1 MLGAEMNTVDGNATK
16 GGFFQGYIF
25 NFCYHNTCNV
35 DLNYNGNPICQNL
48 DDWCT
53 ECPESPT
60 LPEFCLSHC
69 AWNQYYDEDTETC
82 IPCNDDC
89 LTCVHGG
96 NCDPCV
102 DLECEICLN
111 WETCDQCSANSEIG
125 PDGQCVCSEGYYFE
139 VNTYACE
146 PCHVNC
152 QSCTGPNF
160 YDCPTCKTG
169 FYRQSGTQACLPDCA
184 SGFTANDVLNA
195 CEGNNVLVFCA
206 TFEDKIIVE
215 DENNFGVAV
224 VGGSDSLSSDAND
237 PLPIYRRGLYFDGF
251 DDYLSVTN
259 FRLHYEFTV
268 TAWVRVTGGNNIL
281 TSNRNSYT
289 EPNDETI
296 F

>member
-1 MLGAEMNTVDGNATK
+1 
-16 GGFFQGYIF
+16 
-25 NFCYHNTCNV
+25 
-35 DLNYNGNPICQNL
+35 
-48 DDWCT
+48 
-53 ECPESPT
+53 
-60 LPEFCLSHC
+60 
-69 AWNQYYDEDTETC
+69 
-82 IPCNDDC
+82 
-89 LTCVHGG
+89 
-96 NCDPCV
+96 
-102 DLECEICLN
+102 
-111 WETCDQCSANSEIG
+111 
-125 PDGQCVCSEGYYFE
+125 
-139 VNTYACE
+139 
-146 PCHVNC
+146 
-152 QSCTGPNF
+152 
-160 YDCPTCKTG
+160 
-169 FYRQSGTQACLPDCA
+169 
-184 SGFTANDVLNA
+184 LNA

-289 EPNDETI
+289 EPNDENI